1 MSKLKELC
9 DLYFNLFSNK
19 NLDKLTSFLNSNN
32 FDISYIEDND
42 PNYNEVNIFFKK
54 KELIKNE
61 KNIIY
66 RYRWNTFKT

>member
-54 KELIKNE
+54 RIN
-61 KNIIY
+61 
-66 RYRWNTFKT
+66 